1 MASATVTLHNEVGL
15 HARPASRFVET
26 AKGFTAEISV
36 TKDGRS
42 ANAKSMLTLLTL
54 DVRKGDTIDID
65 AEGADAD
72 EAVAALVE
80 LVASL

>member
-1 MASATVTLHNEVGL
+1 
-15 HARPASRFVET
+15 
-26 AKGFTAEISV
+26 
-36 TKDGRS
+36 
-42 ANAKSMLTLLTL
+42 MLTLLTL